1 VDQVG
6 QAAERI
12 RDSASEGI
20 GIKPEDTKCS
30 ERSDR
35 RGKRTSEGIGIE
47 IEASQ

>member
-1 VDQVG
+1 MQLQVDQVG

-12 RDSASEGI
+12 RDSANEGI
-20 GIKPEDTKCS
+20 GIEMEESQCS

-47 IEASQ
+47 